1 MGLIRNHDRIV
12 RQIVVKRG
20 RRLTGWAPGEIAR
33 VVLDDDRIS
42 AIQSASDVSS
52 LETLVQGFDEYT
64 LSAEGYGGDY
74 PFNQPAV
81 NGTYPWPRLD
91 YTLLRSL

>member
-33 VVLDDDRIS
+33 VVLDAV
-42 AIQSASDVSS
+42 AIAQLLNH
-52 LETLVQGFDEYT
+52 LEIELR
-64 LSAEGYGGDY
+64 A
-74 PFNQPAV
+74 
-81 NGTYPWPRLD
+81 
-91 YTLLRSL
+91 LL